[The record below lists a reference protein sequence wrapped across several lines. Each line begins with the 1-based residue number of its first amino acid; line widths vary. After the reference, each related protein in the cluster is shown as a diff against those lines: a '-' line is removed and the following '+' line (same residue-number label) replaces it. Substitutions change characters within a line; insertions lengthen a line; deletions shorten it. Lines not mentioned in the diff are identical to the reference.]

1 LALKWTF
8 SADRC
13 RRRCQRQFAFREIVA
28 SHNGR
33 DPQRREAFILKQAK
47 GLDLWRG
54 LLVHGAIE
62 HEVVPRLRESAAVSW
77 DEVVE
82 RTLTL
87 ARRQFHFSEGETYR
101 QAGMTKAKGGDAYCV
116 LLPHV
121 RGESISAPELRKVF
135 EETETALRN
144 LGAMQELWTRI
155 GGRGKYWPELLVS
168 VEYAGARVETRIDLL
183 CFRGFRKPTIVE
195 WKTYG
200 EDTGGDAGMQ
210 TTLYA
215 WALCR
220 HPKWSVQKA
229 GDVEILEAQLL
240 TGRLVEHRCDEA
252 GFEELEDHLFRGVEE
267 LRVMVGTG
275 RYEDLVL
282 DDLAFA
288 QSPFTCMYC
297 AFRGPCLA
305 SSPKAVEAGE
315 LATCAQGL
323 LF

>member
-1 LALKWTF
+1 MALKWTF

-13 RRRCQRQFAFREIVA
+13 RRRCQRQFAFREIIA

-33 DPQRREAFILKQAK
+33 DLLRREAFILKQAK

-62 HEVVPRLRESAAVSW
+62 HEVVPRLRASAAVSW

-82 RTLTL
+82 WTVAL
-87 ARRQFHFSEGETYR
+87 ARRQFDFSESGAYR
-101 QAGMTKAKGGDAYCV
+101 QPGMTKAKAGDAYCV

-121 RGESISAPELRKVF
+121 RGESVTASEFRKVL
-135 EETETALRN
+135 EETEKALRN
-144 LGAMQELWTRI
+144 LSAMQEVWARI
-155 GGRGKYWPELLVS
+155 AGRGKYWPELLVS

-183 CFRGFRKPTIVE
+183 CFRGFSKPTIVE

-200 EDTGGDAGMQ
+200 EDTGGDAGLQ

-220 HPKWSVQKA
+220 HPKWAVEKA
-229 GDVEILEAQLL
+229 RDVEILEAQLL
-240 TGRLVEHRCDEA
+240 TGRLVEHRCDDK
-252 GFEELEDHLFRGVEE
+252 GFEELEDDLYRGVEE

-288 QSPFTCMYC
+288 QSPYTCMYC
-297 AFRGPCLA
+297 AFRDPCLA
-305 SSPKAVEAGE
+305 SGPRAVETRE
-315 LATCAQGL
+315 LAACAQGL